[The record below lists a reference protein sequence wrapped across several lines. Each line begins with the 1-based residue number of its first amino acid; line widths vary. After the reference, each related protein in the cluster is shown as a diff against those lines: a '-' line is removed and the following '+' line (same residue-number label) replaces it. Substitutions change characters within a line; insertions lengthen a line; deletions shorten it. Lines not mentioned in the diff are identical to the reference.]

1 MKNYID
7 SMRNAISSI
16 LNLRADLDDLKVLSA
31 KILVEKI
38 KEKGIVEN
46 IQDVEFKVFSQFG
59 DDGII
64 QYLINNI
71 DISTP
76 KFVEFGVGNYRESNT
91 RFLLMNNNWEGI
103 VIDCDSNCI
112 KQLKSETIY
121 WQHNLQA
128 VPAFINKDNIN
139 SLLASNGFSGEIG
152 ILHIDI
158 DGNDYWIWEAIDVI
172 DPIIV
177 IVEYNSIF
185 GCNYAITIPYQE
197 NFSRTSSHYS
207 NLYFGASLKA
217 FYLLAKNRG
226 YEFVGSNNAGNNAY
240 FIKKTKI
247 KGIKTVSLKDGYV
260 ESKFRESRDETGQ
273 LNYISG
279 RNRIKTI
286 QNKEVVDLE
295 RNEQIKLHEIMDRL
309 YC

>member
-1 MKNYID
+1 MKNYLD
-7 SMRNAISSI
+7 SVRDAISSI

-38 KEKGIVEN
+38 KDRGIVEN

-71 DISTP
+71 DISTY

-103 VIDCDSNCI
+103 VFDCDSNYI

-121 WQHNLQA
+121 WQHNLLA
-128 VPAFINKDNIN
+128 VHAFINKDNIN
-139 SLLASNGFSGEIG
+139 SLLASNGFTGDIG

-158 DGNDYWIWEAIDVI
+158 DGNDYWVWEAIDVI

-217 FYLLAKNRG
+217 FYLLAKNKG

-247 KGIKTVSLKDGYV
+247 NGIKTVSLKDGYV

-273 LNYISG
+273 LDYISG

-286 QNKEVVDLE
+286 QNREVVDLE
-295 RNEQIKLHEIMDRL
+295 RNERIKLHEIMYRL
-309 YC
+309 Y